1 MKAASD
7 SADETGPAFHFD
19 QQTLN
24 PANRGEGVSAMLRV
38 RDGAE
43 FLQAGLESCLDIFDE
58 VVAVHHQCSDA
69 TPQILHDLAKR
80 HPDRL
85 KVYEYPHEVVP
96 PNTAQHA
103 AEGADSLHT
112 IAALCNYAL
121 SKTTRR
127 VAIKH
132 DADHIYIRP
141 NLARAV
147 AAVRRR
153 CDGFVPAAG
162 VNLAR
167 SPDGALGVSL
177 HDPLCGVAGD
187 YAGGDYGFFPVSE
200 DTWFVH
206 NDRHETAR
214 YGPVSPSLPAAGILL
229 WHMKL
234 LEKHCGLRE
243 YRWRHENNLAE
254 LHSRAAAIRDGME
267 VLPLGEFID
276 RFGGANGL
284 LVAHAGHPL
293 FRNRATRP
301 LVWHAVRALN
311 RAGVLRSLPPYLL
324 LSYALER
331 DLCGVPLPE
340 AAPGGHSASPSTR

>member
-1 MKAASD
+1 MTAASD
-7 SADETGPAFHFD
+7 SADETAPAFHFD
-19 QQTLN
+19 PQTLN
-24 PANRGEGVSAMLRV
+24 PANRGDGVSAMLRV

-127 VAIKH
+127 VVIKH

-167 SPDGALGVSL
+167 APDGAFGVSL
-177 HDPLCGVAGD
+177 HDPLCG
-187 YAGGDYGFFPVSE
+187 AGGDYGFFPVSE
-200 DTWFVH
+200 DTRFVH

-214 YGPVSPSLPAAGILL
+214 YGPVSRSLPAAGTLF
-229 WHMKL
+229 WHMKQL
-234 LEKHCGLRE
+234 QKHCGLRE

-254 LHSRAAAIRDGME
+254 LHRRAAAIRDGME
-267 VLPLGEFID
+267 VLPLDGFID

-284 LVAHAGHPL
+284 LAARTGHPL
-293 FRNRATRP
+293 FRNRLTRP
-301 LVWHAVRALN
+301 LAWHGVRLLN
-311 RAGVLRSLPPYLL
+311 RAGVVRNLPLYLS
-324 LSYALER
+324 LSYTLER
-331 DLCGVPLPE
+331 DLRGASLPQ
-340 AAPGGHSASPSTR
+340 AAASGGHNNPPATR

>member
-1 MKAASD
+1 MTAASD
-7 SADETGPAFHFD
+7 SADETTPAFHFD
-19 QQTLN
+19 PQTLN
-24 PANRGEGVSAMLRV
+24 PANRGDGVSAMLRV

-127 VAIKH
+127 VVIKH

-167 SPDGALGVSL
+167 APDGAPGVLL
-177 HDPLCGVAGD
+177 HDPFCGVR
-187 YAGGDYGFFPVSE
+187 GDYGFFPVAK
-200 DTWFVH
+200 DGYFVH
-206 NDRHETAR
+206 NERNEIFHHGAR
-214 YGPVSPSLPAAGILL
+214 PPSPHHAGIVC
-229 WHMKL
+229 WHMKQL
-234 LEKHCGLRE
+234 QKHFGLRE
-243 YRWRHENNLAE
+243 YRWRYENNLAE
-254 LHSRAAAIRDGME
+254 LHRRVAAIRDGIE
-267 VLPLGEFID
+267 VLPLDRFID
-276 RFGGANGL
+276 RFGGANGVFSER
-284 LVAHAGHPL
+284 VAHPL
-293 FRNRATRP
+293 FRNRLTRP
-301 LVWHAVRALN
+301 LVWHGIRLLN
-311 RAGVLRSLPPYLL
+311 RAGMARRPVAHLA
-324 LSYALER
+324 LSFALER
-331 DLCGVPLPE
+331 DLRGASLPQ
-340 AAPGGHSASPSTR
+340 AAASGGHNNPPSTR

>member
-1 MKAASD
+1 MKAARD

-19 QQTLN
+19 PQTLN
-24 PANRGEGVSAMLRV
+24 PANRAAGVSAMLRV

-58 VVAVHHQCSDA
+58 VVAVHHQCGDA
-69 TPQILHDLAKR
+69 TPHILHDLAKR
-80 HPDRL
+80 HPGRL
-85 KVYEYPHEVVP
+85 KVYEYLHEVVP

-103 AEGADSLHT
+103 REGADSPHT

-127 VAIKH
+127 VAVKH

-167 SPDGALGVSL
+167 SPDGAFGVSL
-177 HDPLCGVAGD
+177 HDPLCG
-187 YAGGDYGFFPVSE
+187 AGGDYGFFPVSE
-200 DTWFVH
+200 ATFFVH
-206 NDRHETAR
+206 DNRHETAR
-214 YGPVSPSLPAAGILL
+214 YGPVSPSLPAAGILF

-234 LEKHCGLRE
+234 LQKHCGLRE
-243 YRWRHENNLAE
+243 YRWRHENNIEE
-254 LHSRAAAIRDGME
+254 LHRRAAAIRDGME
-267 VLPLGEFID
+267 VLPLDEFID

-284 LVAHAGHPL
+284 LAARADHPL

-301 LVWHAVRALN
+301 LAWHAVRALN
-311 RAGVLRSLPPYLL
+311 RAGVVRRLPHDLSL
-324 LSYALER
+324 SFALER
-331 DLCGVPLPE
+331 DLRGVSLPE
-340 AAPGGHSASPSTR
+340 MASGTHSDPPTTR

>member
-1 MKAASD
+1 MAV
-7 SADETGPAFHFD
+7 PPFHFD
-19 QQTLN
+19 PETLN

-80 HPDRL
+80 HPGRL
-85 KVYEYPHEVVP
+85 KVYEYPHEMP
-96 PNTAQHA
+96 PPHTPQHIK
-103 AEGADSLHT
+103 EGAGSLRT

-127 VAIKH
+127 VVVKH

-153 CDGFVPAAG
+153 CNRFTTTSG

-167 SPDGALGVSL
+167 LPDGALGVSL
-177 HDPLCGVAGD
+177 DNPLCGLGD
-187 YAGGDYGFFPVSE
+187 CGFFPVSK
-200 DTWFVH
+200 DTYFFH
-206 NDRHETAR
+206 TGAIERFN
-214 YGPVSPSLPAAGILL
+214 YSSLPKFHHHAGILF

-234 LEKHCGLRE
+234 LGKYYGLRE
-243 YRWRHENNLAE
+243 YRYRYENKLAR
-254 LHSRAAAIRDGME
+254 LQRRADKIGSALE
-267 VLPLGEFID
+267 VVPLAGFID

-284 LVAHAGHPL
+284 LTGRIGHPL
-293 FRNRATRP
+293 FRSRFTRP
-301 LVWHAVRALN
+301 LAWHSLRLLN
-311 RAGVLRSLPPYLL
+311 RAGVVRCLPVHLAV
-324 LSYALER
+324 SFALER
-331 DLCGVPLPE
+331 DLRG
-340 AAPGGHSASPSTR
+340 APMPNPVAVR